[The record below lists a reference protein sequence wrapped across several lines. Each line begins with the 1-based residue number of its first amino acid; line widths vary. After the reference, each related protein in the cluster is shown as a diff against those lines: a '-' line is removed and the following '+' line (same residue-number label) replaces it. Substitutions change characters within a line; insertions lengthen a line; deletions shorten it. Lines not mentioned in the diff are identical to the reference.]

1 MKVISIKQLFFWA
14 LISTFGAM
22 AQAENAP
29 GGPQVLSSKTVSK
42 ATYLEDYQ
50 AITKVLNTY
59 IEGCKQAKSSIMK
72 PAFNEQATMFGV
84 DGDKLVGGAIHNLYD
99 VIDNSFRPSPEAK
112 AAIVRIDIVGTAA
125 SARVDTDNVSGFR
138 FTDFFNLLKVEGKW
152 TIVSKIYHTHPS
164 I

>member
-1 MKVISIKQLFFWA
+1 MSSLTYVQ
-14 LISTFGAM
+14 
-22 AQAENAP
+22 EYNAI
-29 GGPQVLSSKTVSK
+29 V
-42 ATYLEDYQ
+42 D
-50 AITKVLNTY
+50 VLNQY
-59 IEGCKQAKSSIMK
+59 NEGGAKADSALMK

-84 DGDKLVGGAIHNLYD
+84 DGDKLVGGAIQNLYD
-99 VIDNSFRPSPEAK
+99 VIDNVFRPSPEAK

-164 I
+164 V

>member
-1 MKVISIKQLFFWA
+1 MSNPTYVQEYNAIVEVLEKYNAGGAKADSA
-14 LISTFGAM
+14 L
-22 AQAENAP
+22 
-29 GGPQVLSSKTVSK
+29 
-42 ATYLEDYQ
+42 
-50 AITKVLNTY
+50 
-59 IEGCKQAKSSIMK
+59 MK

-84 DGDKLVGGAIHNLYD
+84 DSDKLVGGAIQNLFD

-152 TIVSKIYHTHPS
+152 TIVSKIYYTHPS
-164 I
+164 A